1 MCKHNCTCAVDD
13 ERQHGKKMAVA
24 PALVPVMLAAD
35 LERIL
40 AAAAL
45 LERA

>member
-1 MCKHNCTCAVDD
+1 MGRHNRTCAADD

-35 LERIL
+35 LERIS